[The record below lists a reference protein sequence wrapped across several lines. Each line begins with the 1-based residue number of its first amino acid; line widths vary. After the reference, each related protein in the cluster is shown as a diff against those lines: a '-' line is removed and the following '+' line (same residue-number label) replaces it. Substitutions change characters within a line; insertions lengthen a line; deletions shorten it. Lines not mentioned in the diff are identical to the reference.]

1 MSDDS
6 LCHCHAMPFGMKWL
20 GYLMVKNFEDTFI
33 RFDTIHKRDGH
44 TDTTLKAKAALDARI
59 AWQKLVSIASTI
71 KQAITM
77 VHGAQ

>member
-6 LCHCHAMPFGMKWL
+6 LWNIAMPFGMEWL

-44 TDTTLKAKAALDARI
+44 TNRHHI
-59 AWQKLVSIASTI
+59 E
-71 KQAITM
+71 
-77 VHGAQ
+77 G